1 MEGRTAVCVAGNW
14 IPVGFARV
22 CAREI
27 RRLLLNQLAQTLT
40 QFPSTEGE
48 RAQSAVSRKSST
60 HSTLQTTVPHTDTG
74 GQVEKTKTN
83 E

>member
-1 MEGRTAVCVAGNW
+1 MEGRTAVYVAGYW
-14 IPVGFARV
+14 IPVVEARARV
-22 CAREI
+22 REI
-27 RRLLLNQLAQTLT
+27 RRALSQTLT